1 MVEEIALGLREV
13 SVQITAIGY
22 CNSSAESTR
31 CSASAGAGAGAKQL
45 SIAVDR
51 PPRSMETGRT
61 YRGNSSWHA
70 SVSSS
75 QNSMHSSRFISP
87 WPITFAM
94 R

>member
-31 CSASAGAGAGAKQL
+31 CPASAGAGAKQL

-70 SVSSS
+70 SASSS